1 MNCHSPD
8 GIVIT
13 ATSIA
18 NPDLQIVEKFHYTTY
33 MNEGDCFAEAL
44 SFADRMIE
52 EGFVFELQE
61 INEVTRI

>member
-1 MNCHSPD
+1 MSCHSPD

-33 MNEGDCFAEAL
+33 MNEEDFFAEAL

>member
-1 MNCHSPD
+1 MSFQSPD

-13 ATSIA
+13 ATSTA
-18 NPDLQIVEKFHYTTY
+18 NPDLQIVEKFHYTTH
-33 MNEGDCFAEAL
+33 MNEEDFFAEAL
-44 SFADRMIE
+44 SFADRMTE

>member
-1 MNCHSPD
+1 MSFQSPD

-13 ATSIA
+13 ATSTA

-33 MNEGDCFAEAL
+33 TNEEDCFAEAL

>member
-18 NPDLQIVEKFHYTTY
+18 NPDVQIIEKFHYTTY

-61 INEVTRI
+61 INEVARI

>member
-1 MNCHSPD
+1 MSCHSPD

-33 MNEGDCFAEAL
+33 MNEEDFLAEAL

-52 EGFVFELQE
+52 EGFIFELQK

>member
-1 MNCHSPD
+1 MSCHSPD

-18 NPDLQIVEKFHYTTY
+18 NPDVQIIEKFHYTTY
-33 MNEGDCFAEAL
+33 TNEEDCFAEAL
-44 SFADRMIE
+44 SFADRMAE
-52 EGFVFELQE
+52 ESFVFELQE

>member
-1 MNCHSPD
+1 VSCQSPD

-13 ATSIA
+13 ATSTA

-33 MNEGDCFAEAL
+33 MNEEDFLAEAL

-61 INEVTRI
+61 INEVARI

>member
-1 MNCHSPD
+1 MSCHSPD

-44 SFADRMIE
+44 SFADRIIE

-61 INEVTRI
+61 INEVARI

>member
-1 MNCHSPD
+1 
-8 GIVIT
+8 VIT

-33 MNEGDCFAEAL
+33 MNEEDCFAEAL

-61 INEVTRI
+61 INEVARI

>member
-1 MNCHSPD
+1 MSCHSPN
-8 GIVIT
+8 GIMIT
-13 ATSIA
+13 TTSIA

-33 MNEGDCFAEAL
+33 MNEEDCFAEAL
-44 SFADRMIE
+44 SFADRIIE

>member
-1 MNCHSPD
+1 MSCHSPD

-13 ATSIA
+13 ATSTA

-61 INEVTRI
+61 INEVARI

>member
-1 MNCHSPD
+1 MSCHSPD

-33 MNEGDCFAEAL
+33 MNEEDFLAEAL

-61 INEVTRI
+61 INEVARI